1 MWLEYAFAGNTTLMT
16 ITLKGEI
23 VVIFKHPGTVQ
34 LVNRKAIAA
43 VIQLEEERYLMIQ
56 ESFCRLLKV
65 VVSKEKSFV
74 AFTQCTIAI
83 IIHS

>member
-1 MWLEYAFAGNTTLMT
+1 MT
-16 ITLKGEI
+16 VSLKGEI
-23 VVIFKHPGTVQ
+23 AMIFKRPGTVQ

-43 VIQLEEERYLMIQ
+43 VIQLNEEKYLMIQ
-56 ESFCRLLKV
+56 ESLCRLLKV
-65 VVSKEKSFV
+65 VVSKKSFV